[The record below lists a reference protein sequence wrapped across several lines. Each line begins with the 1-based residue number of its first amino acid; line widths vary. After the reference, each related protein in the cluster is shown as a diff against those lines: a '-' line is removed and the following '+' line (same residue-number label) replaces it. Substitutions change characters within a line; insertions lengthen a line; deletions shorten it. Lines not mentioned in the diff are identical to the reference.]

1 MLNPFKWCEKSL
13 VNICSGKVASDEV
26 EFDLINAEAIGEERL
41 NLFVKENILTSD
53 ADLFTTMKR
62 NNLKTFSSKA
72 KKLNKKDGTL
82 KTSKSSRDLFAR
94 VLLAASN
101 REIDLP
107 HLLSHSLADFP
118 LSIATVDGNLK
129 RTAKSKLVHILEL
142 NDSVDPDQV
151 RVDAIMVDAMAM
163 IQMLKS
169 PADCF
174 GQLAV
179 QIFRKL
185 MSLATRYSA
194 ARVDFVVDRYPDV
207 SIKNAERS
215 RRAGGDC
222 QVINVHSDNQKT
234 PQQWKKNLSVG
245 RNKES
250 LLSCLA
256 NSWKR
261 FHSSLFKGMTLYI
274 TNKKSCWKLSPV
286 ENCVCSS
293 DIVADLECNHEE
305 ADTRLL
311 LHAKHASELYDSVLI
326 RTPDTDVIVMCL
338 AMVDE
343 FECNL
348 FVETGTG
355 EHNRILN
362 IKDMAS
368 GIGYDVAKSLIGF
381 HAVTG
386 RHCSYY
392 SSFFKQK
399 FVQKIQSLRNVCAFF
414 SLQKKSICKRFWRKN
429 VSR

>member
-1 MLNPFKWCEKSL
+1 MLKGQGVL
-13 VNICSGKVASDEV
+13 V
-26 EFDLINAEAIGEERL
+26 
-41 NLFVKENILTSD
+41 
-53 ADLFTTMKR
+53 
-62 NNLKTFSSKA
+62 
-72 KKLNKKDGTL
+72 
-82 KTSKSSRDLFAR
+82 
-94 VLLAASN
+94 
-101 REIDLP
+101 
-107 HLLSHSLADFP
+107 
-118 LSIATVDGNLK
+118 ATVRLLMFTVTTK
-129 RTAKSKLVHILEL
+129 RRP
-142 NDSVDPDQV
+142 NN
-151 RVDAIMVDAMAM
+151 
-163 IQMLKS
+163 
-169 PADCF
+169 
-174 GQLAV
+174 G
-179 QIFRKL
+179 
-185 MSLATRYSA
+185 
-194 ARVDFVVDRYPDV
+194 
-207 SIKNAERS
+207 
-215 RRAGGDC
+215 
-222 QVINVHSDNQKT
+222 
-234 PQQWKKNLSVG
+234 KNLSVG

-250 LLSCLA
+250 LLSYLA

-274 TNKKSCWKLSPV
+274 TNKESCWKLSPV

-368 GIGYDVAKSLIGF
+368 GIGYDVVKSLIGF

-399 FVQKIQSLRNVCAFF
+399 FV
-414 SLQKKSICKRFWRKN
+414 
-429 VSR
+429 